1 MLLAREQRRLAAILF
16 ADAVGS
22 SRLMGRDESGTV
34 ARLLE
39 HLTQRL
45 APAATRRGG
54 RVVRI
59 KGDGSLIE
67 FASAVDALGAAIDFQ
82 QSMIEANRGQ
92 PGEKAI
98 VFRVGL
104 HLGDVIVAGDDIY
117 GDDVNVAARLEAE
130 APPGG
135 IIVSR
140 AVREAVSG
148 RLKVSLHALG
158 ELALKN
164 IERPIRAF
172 RVEWAAEDWPAPS
185 GASGAPNSPARLGPA
200 LALPDKPSIAV
211 LPFTNLSSDPEQEYF
226 ADGMVEEIITA
237 LSRSK
242 SLFVIARNS
251 SFTFK
256 GKTVDIRQ
264 VGHQLGVRYV
274 LEGSLRKAGNRV
286 RISGQLIDSET
297 GAHLWAD
304 RFEGALEDVFSLQ
317 DAVTEKVVGALAPS
331 VERAEMERAKRK
343 PTANLDSYDCYLR
356 GLAVFQ
362 VAPTT
367 ENFDEA
373 TTLLRRALVLDP
385 TNARALG
392 MLLAVYV
399 NRRGLGMPND
409 AGIEREELVR
419 LVRLAVRLGS
429 DDAAALGNAAIAIA
443 HVLRD
448 LVFAQEQVAR
458 ALTLNP
464 NLASAWANSG
474 WINVWSGR
482 PAEAVE
488 HILRSIRL
496 DPMSTGVGRHS
507 ALAHAYFFLDRHDD
521 ALQVSEGLLR
531 SNPSFHPGL
540 RVGAASA
547 AFAGKTDLAQELVA
561 RLRQFDPAIRL
572 SCLQDYLGPYRLT
585 EFLDKYKQ
593 GLRLAGLPE

>member
-1 MLLAREQRRLAAILF
+1 M
-16 ADAVGS
+16 
-22 SRLMGRDESGTV
+22 
-34 ARLLE
+34 
-39 HLTQRL
+39 
-45 APAATRRGG
+45 P
-54 RVVRI
+54 
-59 KGDGSLIE
+59 SLR
-67 FASAVDALGAAIDFQ
+67 Q
-82 QSMIEANRGQ
+82 HCR
-92 PGEKAI
+92 
-98 VFRVGL
+98 
-104 HLGDVIVAGDDIY
+104 
-117 GDDVNVAARLEAE
+117 
-130 APPGG
+130 
-135 IIVSR
+135 
-140 AVREAVSG
+140 
-148 RLKVSLHALG
+148 
-158 ELALKN
+158 
-164 IERPIRAF
+164 
-172 RVEWAAEDWPAPS
+172 
-185 GASGAPNSPARLGPA
+185 
-200 LALPDKPSIAV
+200 LPDKPSIAV
-211 LPFTNLSSDPEQEYF
+211 LPFQNMSGDPEQEYF

-237 LSRSK
+237 LSRFK

-251 SFTFK
+251 SFTYK
-256 GKTVDIRQ
+256 GKAVR
-264 VGHQLGVRYV
+264 HQAGRPRARCPLRARRKR
-274 LEGSLRKAGNRV
+274 RKAGNRV

-373 TTLLRRALVLDP
+373 TTLFRRALVLDP

-561 RLRQFDPAIRL
+561 RLRQFDPAIWL